1 MLATLIPSLSDA
13 PVRLPGKVL
22 THTFLSPS
30 ETMENIR
37 KFYIT
42 ETLKQI
48 YKIVGSLDFVGN
60 PTMFV
65 TSFFSGVRDLVMAP
79 SVAFIQ
85 APKDPSRVGIGVA
98 TGVMSLVSH
107 STSGFFGVLANLSTA
122 AGHGVAT
129 LSLDT
134 DFRDWHRD
142 KVVVE
147 TTNLNREWKRRG
159 VQHAGKIIT
168 RPFVDI
174 ILGVSRGITG
184 LVVSPIKGFRK
195 NGRMGLVRGI
205 AVGGIGLITKPSKL
219 LLRVSS
225 PGIGILLTLPDLSR
239 WCIRRLDALCSFNS

>member
-1 MLATLIPSLSDA
+1 MLAMLIPSLSDA

-30 ETMENIR
+30 ETIENIR

-79 SVAFIQ
+79 SAAFIQ
-85 APKDPSRVGIGVA
+85 APNDPSRVGIGVA
-98 TGVMSLVSH
+98 TGIMSLVSH

-134 DFRDWHRD
+134 DFRDWHLD
-142 KVVVE
+142 KVVAE

-159 VQHAGKIIT
+159 VQHGKII

-174 ILGVSRGITG
+174 IRGVSGGITG
-184 LVVSPIKGFRK
+184 LVVSPIKGYRK

-205 AVGGIGLITKPSKL
+205 AIGGIGLIAKPSKL
-219 LLRVSS
+219 PLRLSS
-225 PGIGILLTLPDLSR
+225 LGIGILLTLPDRSR
-239 WCIRRLDALCSFNS
+239 WCIRRLHALCSFDS